1 MWENDV
7 SRPQELSP
15 PEKTANRVHLGVI
28 CHMGHS
34 NRFNFVVSVLLLLI
48 AYSVGCQQEDSIVRY
63 EVPKHES
70 IQLAVSAGDP
80 PTFTGE
86 PTDRML
92 AAVIMKDSRAWFFK
106 GMGKLAQFADEMVG
120 QFDTLI
126 GSIRFDEGSAQP
138 SWELPTGW
146 SEHAASGM
154 RVANLRAGEIE
165 FSVTPLVIQGNE
177 QSYLLS
183 NINRWRGQLSLG
195 RLTSSQLAQQT
206 HQIST
211 ADGRDAIV
219 VDFQGRLD
227 ASSLP
232 PMARGRALGA
242 PPPLGTEQFQYVTPD
257 GWEEQ
262 PPRQMRKAAFLVT
275 DGDHQAEITV
285 ITLAG
290 AAGGLLRNANRWRG
304 QVGLDDLASVDEVPK
319 EKIEIDGIEGT
330 YLRIEGTQGQAIL
343 AVILPRDGQVWFF
356 KLMGDQS
363 VADQQQD
370 AFRKFLA
377 SIHFQS

>member
-1 MWENDV
+1 
-7 SRPQELSP
+7 
-15 PEKTANRVHLGVI
+15 
-28 CHMGHS
+28 MGHS
-34 NRFNFVVSVLLLLI
+34 KVSVLLLLI

-70 IQLAVSAGDP
+70 IQLAVSEGDT

-106 GMGKLAQFADEMVG
+106 GMGKLAQFADEIVG

-126 GSIRFDEGSAQP
+126 GSIRFDEGSPQP
-138 SWELPTGW
+138 SWELPAGW
-146 SEHAASGM
+146 SEQTASGSI

-195 RLTSSQLAQQT
+195 PLTSSQLAQQT

-232 PMARGRALGA
+232 PMARRQAPGA
-242 PPPLGTEQFQYVTPD
+242 SSPPLGTEQFQYVTPD

-275 DGDHQAEITV
+275 DGDHQEEITV
-285 ITLAG
+285 ITLGRAAG
-290 AAGGLLRNANRWRG
+290 ALLPNANRWRG
-304 QVGLDDLASVDEVPK
+304 QVGLDDLASVDEVPA

-330 YLRIEGTQGQAIL
+330 YLRIEGTQGRAIL

-370 AFRKFLA
+370 AFHEFLA
-377 SIHFQS
+377 SVRFQS